1 MANHIIVLIT
11 VMLLTGVFGGL
22 VNYYMQVQQDADSTS
37 MARYLVVGVSA
48 SFLVPVVLHV
58 VSSELI
64 LESQGDPS
72 GLLIFT
78 GYCLIAA
85 ISTRFFI
92 VSMSDRILNESHV
105 AKERS
110 EQLLQELR
118 VMQYEMLPLVEVET
132 EHSADVDEG
141 QLPLVADEE
150 LDVTTKN
157 VLQNLGSGRFIFR
170 SLAGLCAET
179 NSDETTMLKT
189 LKILVSKD
197 LAGRTNGSRGMRWHI
212 TEKGRR
218 SLSLNS

>member
-11 VMLLTGVFGGL
+11 IMLLTGVFGGL

-37 MARYLVVGVSA
+37 MARCLVVGVSA

-58 VSSELI
+58 VNSDLI
-64 LESQGDPS
+64 LKSQDDSS

-85 ISTRFFI
+85 LSSRFFI
-92 VSMSDRILNESHV
+92 VNMSDRILNEAHI

-118 VMQYEMLPLVEVET
+118 VLQYEMLPLVEVET
-132 EHSADVDEG
+132 EHNVDSDESG
-141 QLPLVADEE
+141 LPLAADDE
-150 LDVTTKN
+150 LDVTANN

-170 SLAGLCAET
+170 SLAGLCTET

-189 LKILVSKD
+189 LKILVSKE
-197 LAGRTNGSRGMRWHI
+197 LAGRTSGSKGMRWHI
-212 TEKGRR
+212 TDKGRR